1 MRPITDCSNG
11 LAAFVDIFGRS
22 FFLSQHDLGYHHWMT
37 AKLTKELAAA
47 LHATGEGELEV
58 VDPETS
64 QLYFIVDGETH
75 RQAMEALR
83 RQQDRDAIAQGIAE
97 MEAGKGMP
105 LAEAFNDIR
114 SNLGLVQRQQ

>member
-1 MRPITDCSNG
+1 
-11 LAAFVDIFGRS
+11 
-22 FFLSQHDLGYHHWMT
+22 MT

-47 LHATGEGELEV
+47 LHATGENELEV

-64 QLYFIVDGETH
+64 RLYFIVDGETH

-97 MEAGKGMP
+97 MEAGEGIP
-105 LAEAFNDIR
+105 VAEARKLTRDR
-114 SNLGLVQRQQ
+114 LLARRQ